1 MNLKNKC
8 LPPSATSTKHTKPR
22 KEKPNALRKKKR
34 CEDERFCEQRLVELR
49 CRGAGKNSTIEIPKY
64 SPFHILSIAYR
75 HDLLCCVWKL
85 DQLLDSIFENEDVAK
100 DLEQVNCD
108 QVDLARKQAMT
119 DRKFENPPK
128 YHDIRDRTI
137 TPRDNSQGTYHPPVY
152 LKAIPMYLGPLL
164 QGIIP
169 MILTLP
175 SPPVYIKAIPMYLG
189 PLLQGIIPMG
199 HYSKGD
205 SHEILHFDR
214 CHFALEAALVQLLMA
229 EQLHLRDVIGGSNKR
244 LYAPPCR
251 SSRRGISHFFN
262 IFGLEGP
269 GMMSGR

>member
-128 YHDIRDRTI
+128 YHDIRDR
-137 TPRDNSQGTYHPPVY
+137 SG
-152 LKAIPMYLGPLL
+152 
-164 QGIIP
+164 
-169 MILTLP
+169 
-175 SPPVYIKAIPMYLG
+175 
-189 PLLQGIIPMG
+189 
-199 HYSKGD
+199 
-205 SHEILHFDR
+205 LH
-214 CHFALEAALVQLLMA
+214 
-229 EQLHLRDVIGGSNKR
+229 
-244 LYAPPCR
+244 
-251 SSRRGISHFFN
+251 
-262 IFGLEGP
+262 
-269 GMMSGR
+269 